1 MSFLNFASSAFSA
14 NPQTGTAFGGGLDL
28 GKAAGIGG
36 KTGGS
41 NMFGPM
47 MMAGQLGLGV
57 ANLFMQNRRGQDQ
70 MNLQADMAKAQIAAA
85 QDRLAKEIQ
94 LSREMGK
101 FQEGSKIGSRVAQF
115 GYGADLDFGRQ
126 LQAGR
131 IQRGEF
137 ADMDQA
143 NRNRSMRN
151 MRDFELSGLTRNV
164 RDEESR
170 RKMKES
176 LAKSLAAGRG
186 MFGPIAPVNVSD
198 MVI

>member
-1 MSFLNFASSAFSA
+1 MLA
-14 NPQTGTAFGGGLDL
+14 TAG
-28 GKAAGIGG
+28 
-36 KTGGS
+36 
-41 NMFGPM
+41 M
-47 MMAGQLGLGV
+47 LGLGV

-70 MNLQADMAKAQIAAA
+70 MDLQARMANQQIKAA
-85 QDRLAKEIQ
+85 QDRLNKEIQ

-101 FQEGSKIGSRVAQF
+101 FQEGSKIGARVAQY

-151 MRDFELSGLTRNV
+151 MRDFELSGLTRNM

-176 LAKSLAAGRG
+176 LANSLAAGRG